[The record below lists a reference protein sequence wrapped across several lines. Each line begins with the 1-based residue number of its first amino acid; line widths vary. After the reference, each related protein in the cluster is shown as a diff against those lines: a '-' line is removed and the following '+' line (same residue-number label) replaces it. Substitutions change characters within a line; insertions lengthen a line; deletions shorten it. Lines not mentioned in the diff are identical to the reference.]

1 MAEAGQSTKINLTSI
16 ERAALLLLA
25 VGQDR
30 AASVLKN
37 MGPKEVQLIGATM
50 AKLGAISSEMVD
62 LVLEDFIMQMKDETG
77 LGLDSDTYIRN
88 MLTEA
93 LGADKAGSIID
104 RILLGANSKGIDQLK
119 WMDIRSIADLLR
131 LEHPQIVATVL
142 SLLDADQS
150 AEVLSLLPENMR
162 SDLLMRIA
170 TMEGVQPAA
179 IKELDDMMEK
189 QLTGSESVKSS
200 SVGGIEAAANILNFI
215 DGVISEEMMEAINE
229 TNAEL
234 GQEIQDKMFVFS
246 DLSSV
251 DDRGIQTLLREVS
264 TDQLLLAL
272 RGVDDVLKEKI
283 FNNMSKRAAEMLRDD
298 LEAAP
303 PTKLSEVEQSQ
314 KDILGIAKK
323 LSDSGEIALGSG
335 GGDELV

>member
-1 MAEAGQSTKINLTSI
+1 MSEIEITLNSTEK
-16 ERAALLLLA
+16 AALLLLA

-30 AASVLKN
+30 AAAVLKH
-37 MGPKEVQLIGATM
+37 MGPKEVQIVGSAMAT
-50 AKLGAISSEMVD
+50 LGTISSEMVNA
-62 LVLEDFIMQMKDETG
+62 VLENFIMEIKDETG

-88 MLTEA
+88 MLTDA

-104 RILLGANSKGIDQLK
+104 RILLGANSKGIEQLK
-119 WMDIRSIADLLR
+119 WMDIRSIADLIR
-131 LEHPQIVATVL
+131 LEHPQIVAIIL

-150 AEVLSLLPENMR
+150 AEVMALLPENMR
-162 SDLLMRIA
+162 SDILMRIA

-179 IKELDDMMEK
+179 IKELDEMMEK
-189 QLTGSESVKSS
+189 QLTGSDSVKSS
-200 SVGGIEAAANILNFI
+200 TVGGIDAAANILNFME
-215 DGVISEEMMEAINE
+215 GSISEEMMESISE
-229 TNAEL
+229 SDAEL
-234 GQEIQDKMFVFS
+234 GQQIQDKMFVFA
-246 DLSSV
+246 DLINV

-272 RGVDDVLKEKI
+272 RGVSEDLKEKI
-283 FNNMSKRAAEMLRDD
+283 FGNMSKRAAEMLRDD

-303 PTKLSEVEQSQ
+303 PTKLSEVEQAQ

-323 LSDSGEIALGSG
+323 LAESGEMMLGSG